1 MSNRPAI
8 FIPPLLFQP
17 FAENAVWHGLMHKN
31 DPGRLDIRLSVE
43 NGTLNFIIED
53 NGVGRSAAA
62 ASGSKSAQ
70 KGKSMGL
77 QITKDRL
84 SLINDYA
91 SKKSFFEIEDLYDK
105 EERAAGTRVL
115 MKIKFNTP

>member
-1 MSNRPAI
+1 
-8 FIPPLLFQP
+8 
-17 FAENAVWHGLMHKN
+17 MHKN